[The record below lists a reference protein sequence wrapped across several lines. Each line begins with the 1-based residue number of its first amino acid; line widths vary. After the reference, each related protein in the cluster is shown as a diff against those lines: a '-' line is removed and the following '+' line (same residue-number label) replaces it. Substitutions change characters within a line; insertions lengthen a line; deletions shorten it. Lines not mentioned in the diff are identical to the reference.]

1 MRRLSATGATIL
13 GGVITKVPS
22 TSFKVPLAYQYVR
35 RRLGKSESSDI
46 QEAA

>member
-22 TSFKVPLAYQYVR
+22 AAFKVPLAYQYVR